1 MKYKHLF
8 TSTLLAIL
16 ITSCNYLDI
25 VPDNIATL
33 EMAFNTR
40 ANAEKYLATCY
51 NFVPAAANLDHN
63 SGLICGGE
71 MWYLKPES
79 HYYKN
84 ITSFNIARGMQNSN
98 DPLLNYWDGGQGG
111 YNIFR
116 GIHECNIFID
126 NIDRVPD
133 MRMEEKN
140 KWKAE
145 VMTLKAYYI
154 YYLMLHYGPIP
165 LLKENISVEADL
177 DMMQLERET
186 INDIVTYTTDLLDEA
201 MNIPSGLTFNVTS
214 PRTELGRITLPIAKA
229 IKAKLLILA
238 ASPLFNGNTMYAEF
252 VNSEGIPFFDQEYK
266 KEKWEAAAAACLDA
280 INTAH
285 EAGASLYKFDEK
297 LNYTPSS
304 TLQQELTLRNTITGR
319 FNSEIIWALGSNATD
334 GIQNLCQA
342 HLTSYS
348 LGNRMIRSCSQLVP
362 SLEIVEQFYTANGVP
377 MDEDKDY
384 EYENRYKLTT
394 TPEDDPIHF
403 TPNYTT
409 IKMHL
414 NREPRF
420 YAYIGFDGGKWF
432 SIECCNDNET
442 SSYPIKSKKGDIAGV
457 SDELYSPTGY
467 FTKKLVSYQNVNTS
481 ATNINYVY
489 SFPIIRLSD
498 LYLLYAEAL
507 NELNETPTTDV
518 YYYVQQVRNKA
529 GLDEGGSLVNTWRNH
544 SNRPDK
550 PTTQRGMREIIQ
562 KERMI
567 ELAFEGH
574 RYHDVRRWKL
584 GSTYLNTQIK
594 GWSVLEQDPEYFYNA
609 RVLFTRKFMPR
620 DYLWPL
626 KTNSINRNPKLVQNP
641 PW

>member
-1 MKYKHLF
+1 MKYKYLF
-8 TSTLLAIL
+8 TTTLLAIFV
-16 ITSCNYLDI
+16 TSCNYLDI

-33 EMAFNTR
+33 EMAFHTR

-51 NFVPAAANLDHN
+51 NFVPAAANLDEN

-98 DPLLNYWDGGQGG
+98 DPYLNYWDGGQGG

-116 GIHECNIFID
+116 GIHECNIFIN
-126 NIDRVPD
+126 NIDHVPD

-145 VMTLKAYYI
+145 VYTLKAYYI

-165 LLKENISVEADL
+165 LLKENVAIEADL
-177 DMMQLERET
+177 DMMQLEREP
-186 INDIVTYTTDLLDEA
+186 INDIVAYAVELLDKA
-201 MNIPSGLTFNVTS
+201 INLPSGLPLNVTS

-252 VNSEGIPFFDQEYK
+252 VNAQGIPFFDQVYK
-266 KEKWEAAAAACLDA
+266 KQKWEDAAEACLDA

-285 EAGASLYKFDEK
+285 EAGVSLYKFDDK
-297 LNYTPSS
+297 LNYTPSPA
-304 TLQQELTLRNTITGR
+304 LQQELTLRNTITSR
-319 FNSEIIWALGSNATD
+319 FNSEIIWALGNNATE

-348 LGNRMIRSCSQLVP
+348 LGNRMGRSCSQLVP
-362 SLEIVEQFYTANGVP
+362 SLEIVEQFYTSNGVP
-377 MDEDKDY
+377 MNEDKDY
-384 EYENRYKLTT
+384 EYENRYKLTM

-403 TPNYTT
+403 IPNYTT
-409 IKMHL
+409 INMHL

-420 YAYIGFDGGKWF
+420 YAYIGFDGGKWY
-432 SIECCNDNET
+432 SLECCNDNET
-442 SSYPIKSKKGDIAGV
+442 SSYAIKSKKGDIAGV

-481 ATNINYVY
+481 ATDVNYTY

-507 NELNETPTTDV
+507 NELNETPTPDV
-518 YYYVQQVRNKA
+518 YHYVQQVRNKA
-529 GLDEGGSLVNTWRNH
+529 GLDESGSLIDTWRNH
-544 SNRPDK
+544 STKPDK
-550 PTTQRGMREIIQ
+550 PGTQKGMREIIQ
-562 KERMI
+562 RERMI
-567 ELAFEGH
+567 ELAFEGQ
-574 RYHDVRRWKL
+574 RYHDIRRWKL
-584 GSTYLNTQIK
+584 GSTYLNTPVK
-594 GWSVLEQDPEYFYNA
+594 GWSVLEQDAEYFYTM

-620 DYLWPL
+620 DYLWPI
-626 KTNSINRNPKLVQNP
+626 KVNSINRNPKLIQNP
-641 PW
+641 QW

>member
-1 MKYKHLF
+1 
-8 TSTLLAIL
+8 
-16 ITSCNYLDI
+16 
-25 VPDNIATL
+25 
-33 EMAFNTR
+33 
-40 ANAEKYLATCY
+40 
-51 NFVPAAANLDHN
+51 
-63 SGLICGGE
+63 
-71 MWYLKPES
+71 
-79 HYYKN
+79 
-84 ITSFNIARGMQNSN
+84 
-98 DPLLNYWDGGQGG
+98 
-111 YNIFR
+111 
-116 GIHECNIFID
+116 
-126 NIDRVPD
+126 
-133 MRMEEKN
+133 
-140 KWKAE
+140 
-145 VMTLKAYYI
+145 
-154 YYLMLHYGPIP
+154 
-165 LLKENISVEADL
+165 
-177 DMMQLERET
+177 
-186 INDIVTYTTDLLDEA
+186 
-201 MNIPSGLTFNVTS
+201 
-214 PRTELGRITLPIAKA
+214 
-229 IKAKLLILA
+229 
-238 ASPLFNGNTMYAEF
+238 
-252 VNSEGIPFFDQEYK
+252 
-266 KEKWEAAAAACLDA
+266 
-280 INTAH
+280 
-285 EAGASLYKFDEK
+285 
-297 LNYTPSS
+297 
-304 TLQQELTLRNTITGR
+304 
-319 FNSEIIWALGSNATD
+319 
-334 GIQNLCQA
+334 
-342 HLTSYS
+342 
-348 LGNRMIRSCSQLVP
+348 MIRSCSQLVP

-562 KERMI
+562 TERMI

-620 DYLWPL
+620 DYLWPI

-641 PW
+641 QW

>member
-214 PRTELGRITLPIAKA
+214 PR
-229 IKAKLLILA
+229 
-238 ASPLFNGNTMYAEF
+238 
-252 VNSEGIPFFDQEYK
+252 
-266 KEKWEAAAAACLDA
+266 
-280 INTAH
+280 
-285 EAGASLYKFDEK
+285 
-297 LNYTPSS
+297 
-304 TLQQELTLRNTITGR
+304 RN
-319 FNSEIIWALGSNATD
+319 
-334 GIQNLCQA
+334 
-342 HLTSYS
+342 
-348 LGNRMIRSCSQLVP
+348 
-362 SLEIVEQFYTANGVP
+362 
-377 MDEDKDY
+377 
-384 EYENRYKLTT
+384 
-394 TPEDDPIHF
+394 
-403 TPNYTT
+403 
-409 IKMHL
+409 
-414 NREPRF
+414 
-420 YAYIGFDGGKWF
+420 
-432 SIECCNDNET
+432 
-442 SSYPIKSKKGDIAGV
+442 
-457 SDELYSPTGY
+457 
-467 FTKKLVSYQNVNTS
+467 
-481 ATNINYVY
+481 
-489 SFPIIRLSD
+489 
-498 LYLLYAEAL
+498 
-507 NELNETPTTDV
+507 
-518 YYYVQQVRNKA
+518 
-529 GLDEGGSLVNTWRNH
+529 
-544 SNRPDK
+544 
-550 PTTQRGMREIIQ
+550 
-562 KERMI
+562 
-567 ELAFEGH
+567 
-574 RYHDVRRWKL
+574 
-584 GSTYLNTQIK
+584 
-594 GWSVLEQDPEYFYNA
+594 
-609 RVLFTRKFMPR
+609 
-620 DYLWPL
+620 
-626 KTNSINRNPKLVQNP
+626 
-641 PW
+641 

>member
-1 MKYKHLF
+1 MKYKHL
-8 TSTLLAIL
+8 L
-16 ITSCNYLDI
+16 ITALLTILHVSCNYLDI

-51 NFVPAAANLDHN
+51 NFVPAAANLDKN

-71 MWYLKPES
+71 MWYLKAES

-84 ITSFNIARGMQNSN
+84 TTSFNIARGMQNSN
-98 DPLLNYWDGGQGG
+98 DPYLNYWDGRQGG
-111 YNIFR
+111 YSIFK

-140 KWKAE
+140 RWKAE

-154 YYLMLHYGPIP
+154 YYLTLHYGPIP
-165 LLKENISVEADL
+165 LLKKNISVEADL

-186 INDIVTYTTDLLDEA
+186 INNIVTYTNELLNEA
-201 MNIPSGLTFNVTS
+201 INIPNGLPLNVAS

-229 IKAKLLILA
+229 VRAKLLILA
-238 ASPLFNGNTMYAEF
+238 ASPLFNGNTMYSDF
-252 VNSEGIPFFDQEYK
+252 SNKDGIHFFEQEYK
-266 KEKWEAAAAACLDA
+266 KEKWEDAAEACLDA

-285 EAGASLYKFDEK
+285 ASGVSLYKFDEK
-297 LNYTPSS
+297 LNYTPSEP
-304 TLQQELTLRNTITGR
+304 LQQELTLRNTITSR
-319 FNSEIIWALGSNATD
+319 FNSEVIWALGNNATD

-342 HLTSYS
+342 HLTSYA
-348 LGNRMIRSCSQLVP
+348 LGNRMGRSCSQLVP
-362 SLEIVEQFYTANGVP
+362 SLEIVEQFYTANGIP
-377 MDEDKDY
+377 MDEDQD
-384 EYENRYKLTT
+384 YENRYKLAA
-394 TPEDDPIHF
+394 TPDDDPIHF
-403 TPNYTT
+403 IPNYTT

-432 SIECCNDNET
+432 SLECCNDNES
-442 SSYPIKSKKGDIAGV
+442 SSYGIKAKKGDIAGV

-467 FTKKLVSYQNVNTS
+467 FTKKLVSYQNVNNST
-481 ATNINYVY
+481 TDMNYTY

-507 NELNETPTTDV
+507 NEINEIPTSEV
-518 YYYVQQVRNKA
+518 YYYIQEVRDKA
-529 GLDEGGSLVNTWRNH
+529 GLDKESSLVNTWRNH
-544 SNRPDK
+544 STRPDK
-550 PTTQRGMREIIQ
+550 PGTQKGMREIIQ
-562 KERMI
+562 RERMI

-574 RYHDVRRWKL
+574 RYHDIRRWKL
-584 GSTYLNTQIK
+584 GSTYLNTPIK
-594 GWSVLEQDPEYFYNA
+594 GWSVLEQDAEYFYNS

-620 DYLWPL
+620 DYLWPIRA
-626 KTNSINRNPKLVQNP
+626 NSINRNPKLVQNP
-641 PW
+641 QW

>member
-1 MKYKHLF
+1 MLNLSIQKGYPFL
-8 TSTLLAIL
+8 STKSIK
-16 ITSCNYLDI
+16 
-25 VPDNIATL
+25 
-33 EMAFNTR
+33 R
-40 ANAEKYLATCY
+40 
-51 NFVPAAANLDHN
+51 
-63 SGLICGGE
+63 
-71 MWYLKPES
+71 
-79 HYYKN
+79 KN
-84 ITSFNIARGMQNSN
+84 
-98 DPLLNYWDGGQGG
+98 
-111 YNIFR
+111 
-116 GIHECNIFID
+116 
-126 NIDRVPD
+126 
-133 MRMEEKN
+133 
-140 KWKAE
+140 
-145 VMTLKAYYI
+145 
-154 YYLMLHYGPIP
+154 
-165 LLKENISVEADL
+165 
-177 DMMQLERET
+177 
-186 INDIVTYTTDLLDEA
+186 
-201 MNIPSGLTFNVTS
+201 
-214 PRTELGRITLPIAKA
+214 GRRQP
-229 IKAKLLILA
+229 
-238 ASPLFNGNTMYAEF
+238 
-252 VNSEGIPFFDQEYK
+252 Q
-266 KEKWEAAAAACLDA
+266 ACLDA

-285 EAGASLYKFDEK
+285 VAGASLYKFDEK
-297 LNYTPSS
+297 LNLYSFINFT
-304 TLQQELTLRNTITGR
+304 TELTLRNTITGR

-348 LGNRMIRSCSQLVP
+348 LGNRMIRSCSQLCAVIRNCRTILY
-362 SLEIVEQFYTANGVP
+362 SEQVP

-420 YAYIGFDGGKWF
+420 MPILVLMVENGSPSNAVTTMKRAP
-432 SIECCNDNET
+432 
-442 SSYPIKSKKGDIAGV
+442 YPIKSKKGDIAGV

-481 ATNINYVY
+481 ATNINA
-489 SFPIIRLSD
+489 SILSPIIRLSD

-620 DYLWPL
+620 DYLWPI

-641 PW
+641 QW

>member
-51 NFVPAAANLDHN
+51 NFVPTAANLDHN

-266 KEKWEAAAAACLDA
+266 KEKWERPNA
-280 INTAH
+280 
-285 EAGASLYKFDEK
+285 F
-297 LNYTPSS
+297 PSS
-304 TLQQELTLRNTITGR
+304 GGAAYPLRG
-319 FNSEIIWALGSNATD
+319 NS
-334 GIQNLCQA
+334 
-342 HLTSYS
+342 
-348 LGNRMIRSCSQLVP
+348 R
-362 SLEIVEQFYTANGVP
+362 
-377 MDEDKDY
+377 
-384 EYENRYKLTT
+384 
-394 TPEDDPIHF
+394 
-403 TPNYTT
+403 
-409 IKMHL
+409 
-414 NREPRF
+414 
-420 YAYIGFDGGKWF
+420 
-432 SIECCNDNET
+432 
-442 SSYPIKSKKGDIAGV
+442 
-457 SDELYSPTGY
+457 
-467 FTKKLVSYQNVNTS
+467 
-481 ATNINYVY
+481 
-489 SFPIIRLSD
+489 
-498 LYLLYAEAL
+498 
-507 NELNETPTTDV
+507 
-518 YYYVQQVRNKA
+518 
-529 GLDEGGSLVNTWRNH
+529 
-544 SNRPDK
+544 
-550 PTTQRGMREIIQ
+550 
-562 KERMI
+562 
-567 ELAFEGH
+567 
-574 RYHDVRRWKL
+574 
-584 GSTYLNTQIK
+584 
-594 GWSVLEQDPEYFYNA
+594 
-609 RVLFTRKFMPR
+609 
-620 DYLWPL
+620 
-626 KTNSINRNPKLVQNP
+626 
-641 PW
+641 